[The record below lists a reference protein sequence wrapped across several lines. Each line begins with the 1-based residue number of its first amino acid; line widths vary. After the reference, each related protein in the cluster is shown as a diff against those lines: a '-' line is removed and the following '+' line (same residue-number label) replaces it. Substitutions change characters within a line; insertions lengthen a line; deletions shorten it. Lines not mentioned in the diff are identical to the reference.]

1 MEYLQPDK
9 TQDQVTFDR
18 VNNMVEF
25 LQCYPLQVKKDK
37 NVSHDMDDVLHP
49 KEKPWKNISKVQAIS
64 NDQQKAQKLMM
75 YVWSKM
81 CDQTKNI
88 GQTFR
93 IFDTKNKGKLRKCDF
108 VAGLERFSIA
118 LSSEDSN
125 TLWEALDVKKRGF
138 LVFEDFQGLTQGG
151 SVKLMQDPYLQIA
164 IQTHVQDNLAA
175 ERKQERE
182 RIA

>member
-1 MEYLQPDK
+1 MGSYREGHEIIEKLMEYLRADAK
-9 TQDQVTFDR
+9 DDFVSFER

-25 LQCYPLQVKKDK
+25 LQCYALKVKKDK
-37 NVSHDMDDVLHP
+37 NVSYEMEDVLHP
-49 KEKPWKNISKVQAIS
+49 KEQKSSKVHATP

-93 IFDTKNKGKLRKCDF
+93 VFDTQNKGKLRKADF

-118 LSSEDSN
+118 LAGEDS
-125 TLWEALDVKKRGF
+125 TALWDALDTKKRGY
-138 LVFEDFQGLTQGG
+138 LVFEDF
-151 SVKLMQDPYLQIA
+151 
-164 IQTHVQDNLAA
+164 
-175 ERKQERE
+175 
-182 RIA
+182 